1 MLKFTVLRLGI
12 FFVCLGLLWLVGL
25 RSPDQLFLLL
35 LLAAVISMVIS
46 FFALKGPRD
55 ELSEKIDARVNR
67 AIARR
72 QATVSEDEQA
82 EDKEVDSA

>member
-67 AIARR
+67 ALARHKAALR
-72 QATVSEDEQA
+72 GRAG
-82 EDKEVDSA
+82 

>member
-46 FFALKGPRD
+46 FFALKGPRG

-67 AIARR
+67 ALARHK
-72 QATVSEDEQA
+72 AASEDEQA
-82 EDKEVDSA
+82 EDQEADSAP